1 MGKTTRIF
9 SVFNSARSAKIL
21 VGILLLAFLVINLLS
36 FRQNTLTYD
45 EAAHFQYGMQILELN
60 SKRFDDSKMPFS
72 ALNALPAKLT
82 GLLSPTANLSQE
94 EQIYMGRVVT
104 ILISALFALFVF
116 SWGRALYGFLPGLC
130 ALFLYSFEANIIAH
144 SQLVTTDIYAMGMVL
159 LSTYMLWRY
168 VHKPDMQRALVFAIV
183 LGLSQL
189 AKYSSV
195 FLYPLLALTLLLHD
209 APRVAWMLRARDRQS
224 LWNYTRRTLLLFG
237 VVLVVSVL
245 IINIGFLFDNT
256 LTRLG
261 DYQFRSSLFQ
271 TAQGRLDVLS
281 EFPIPLPYPYI
292 EGLDWIVYNERTGTN
307 LGRIYLLGRLSE
319 TGFPGYYFYA
329 FLYKVPIAIQILIL
343 LSIFFYIQKRD
354 YRKFIENELFLFVP
368 VVFFAVYFNFFYRAQ
383 IGIRYFLLVSPFLL
397 VFTSSLVRAWHSMSV
412 MVKGLFIALSAYL
425 AISVISYHP
434 YYIPYFN
441 ELVPDR
447 RLAYQI
453 LADSNLDWGQA
464 GKAVQQYLD
473 RHPQAHVDPQK
484 PESGK
489 VLVSANNLVGIT
501 AKPETYA
508 WLRENYLPADTVA
521 YAYLVFE
528 IPAAEIT
535 DPP

>member
-1 MGKTTRIF
+1 MGNTARIF
-9 SVFNSARSAKIL
+9 SIFNSARSAKIL
-21 VGILLLAFLVINLLS
+21 VGVLLLAFLVINLLS
-36 FRQNTLTYD
+36 FRQNSLTYD
-45 EAAHFQYGMQILELN
+45 EEAHFQYGMQILELN

-82 GLLSPTANLSQE
+82 DLLNPTATLSQE
-94 EQIYMGRVVT
+94 EQIYMGRLVT

-144 SQLVTTDIYAMGMVL
+144 SQLVTTDIYAMGMAL

-168 VHKPDMQRALVFAIV
+168 VHKPDMRRALVFAIV

-195 FLYPLLALTLLLHD
+195 FLYPLLALTLMLHD
-209 APRVAWMLRARDRQS
+209 ARRVAKMLRARDWQS
-224 LWNYTRRTLLLFG
+224 LWNYTRRTLLLF
-237 VVLVVSVL
+237 VIVLVVSVL
-245 IINIGFLFDNT
+245 IINIGFIFDDT

-261 DYQFRSSLFQ
+261 DYRFRSSQFQ
-271 TAQGRLDVLS
+271 TTQANLEFLS
-281 EFPIPLPYPYI
+281 EFPVPLPYPYLQ
-292 EGLDWIVYNERTGTN
+292 GLDWIVYNERTGTN
-307 LGRIYLLGRLSE
+307 LGRIYLLGRLRE
-319 TGFPGYYFYA
+319 TGFPGYYFFA
-329 FLYKVPIAIQILIL
+329 FLFKVPIAIQILIF
-343 LSIFFYIQKRD
+343 LSIFFYIQKKD
-354 YRKFIENELFLFVP
+354 YQKFFDNELFLFIP
-368 VVFFAVYFNFFYRAQ
+368 VVFFTIYFNFFYRAQ
-383 IGIRYFLLVSPFLL
+383 IGFRYFLMVSPFLL
-397 VFTSSLVRAWHSMSV
+397 VFTGSLVRDWHSKSTT
-412 MVKGLFIALSAYL
+412 VKGLFTALSAYL
-425 AISVISYHP
+425 VISVISYHP

-464 GKAVQQYLD
+464 GKAVQQYLAS
-473 RHPQAHVDPQK
+473 HPQAHVDPQK
-484 PESGK
+484 PESGT

-501 AKPETYA
+501 VEPETYA
-508 WLRENYLPADTVA
+508 WLRENYLPVDTVA

-528 IPAAEIT
+528 IPPAEIA